1 MFDQA
6 RVVVEAAAVN
16 NWLNANY
23 SHLSATQAQGVR
35 EHIHALVDSRVKEL
49 YSTTKLLMPPKPDP
63 ILATL
68 YSWVGRLGVYGG
80 DDVYVAV
87 RGTYPVR
94 PPPGPQPPEGLAL
107 ALRGEM
113 FSLSSS
119 AGGWKIAVPFTFF
132 IFDLRN
138 TSEPDGKRTEVA
150 AVSTGSA
157 QDVAAPGYSQAT
169 LAFIFTEGAERK
181 AFEQV
186 WAERFGVPLEVMA
199 SAVGVPAFTSRRTY
213 DEKTRLHKEVV
224 FVSSG
229 KGSIAVLYAGLDGT
243 YQSNRPHFLSFL
255 ANLEVTP

>member
-1 MFDQA
+1 
-6 RVVVEAAAVN
+6 
-16 NWLNANY
+16 
-23 SHLSATQAQGVR
+23 
-35 EHIHALVDSRVKEL
+35 
-49 YSTTKLLMPPKPDP
+49 
-63 ILATL
+63 
-68 YSWVGRLGVYGG
+68 
-80 DDVYVAV
+80 
-87 RGTYPVR
+87 
-94 PPPGPQPPEGLAL
+94 
-107 ALRGEM
+107 M